1 MKDYALLYLSG
12 SEENNEP
19 EAFHLIPTNGL
30 QNNKDSRRH
39 LEHVMHGLYGG
50 WTNGTFQV
58 FFSLEEMKPQITI
71 KEAAQL
77 FIERNSDFYTFA
89 TTNAHGRKG
98 DIYFNLFDFSDDK
111 EGFWVS
117 RGVSHVFEIENIKI
131 GDAFNH
137 PKIVFG
143 FSKEGKVIEFN
154 CSQFEMSVAQSY
166 LAQFLKILYI

>member
-30 QNNKDSRRH
+30 QNHQEARKH
-39 LEHVMHGLYGG
+39 FEEAIEALYGG
-50 WTNGTFQV
+50 WTNGTAEV
-58 FFSLEEMKPQITI
+58 FFLEEMQPQITI

-77 FIERNSDFYTFA
+77 FIKRNSDFYTFA

-98 DIYFNLFDFSDDK
+98 DIYFNLFDFSNDK
-111 EGFWVS
+111 GGFWMG
-117 RGVSHVFEIENIKI
+117 RGVSYVFEIENIKI
-131 GDAFNH
+131 GNAFNH

-154 CSQFEMSVAQSY
+154 CSRFEMTEAQSY
-166 LAQFLKILYI
+166 LAQFLKILYL